1 MSKLDTKKLIG
12 AFVIVLAICVLI
24 LCIVDI
30 FNKMDYINEYN
41 QCIEISSKTYPSN
54 LELLN
59 SCKESVSEGL
69 NIRIR
74 TNQVQISTTQY
85 IYIYL
90 MLIIKALLAVVFLIF
105 GKLVYNP
112 DKNHHKII
120 PKKVDAIKQ
129 TKKKTIRT
137 KRKK

>member
-12 AFVIVLAICVLI
+12 AFVIVLAICI
-24 LCIVDI
+24 LMLCVVDI

-41 QCIEISSKTYPSN
+41 QCIEISSQTHPSN

-59 SCKESVSEGL
+59 SCKESASEGL
-69 NIRIR
+69 SIRIR

-85 IYIYL
+85 IYVYL

-112 DKNHHKII
+112 KKGHNKII
-120 PKKVDAIKQ
+120 PKKVNTIKQ
-129 TKKKTIRT
+129 TKKKTVRT